1 MAARASDGSTEA
13 SAADAPAAEAAPAT
27 ELSIDLAV
35 VALLATCIAF
45 GSCLP

>member
-35 VALLATCIAF
+35 VALLATGLLDFMCV
-45 GSCLP
+45 